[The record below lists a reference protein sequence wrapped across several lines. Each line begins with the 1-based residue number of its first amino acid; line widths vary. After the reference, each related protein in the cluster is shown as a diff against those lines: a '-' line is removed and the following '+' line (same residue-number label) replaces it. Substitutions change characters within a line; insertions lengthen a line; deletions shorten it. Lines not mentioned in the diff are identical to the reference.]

1 MALYH
6 FSSPLLGIP
15 GLPPILGPL
24 VCFCRQRECLPE
36 GAPFPSC
43 TVQVKIKNLLWN
55 YWNLLCK
62 CFTESF
68 PASVTFGRCFLH
80 LFKTTC
86 AIKKYSAVCSLIPS
100 WNSSQGVS
108 LLILIYPTWVSMPRF
123 FFCLFCF
130 VFFLAVLAACRNCWS
145 GIKLKPQQRPRW
157 ILNPL
162 CHKGLWF
169 DYLKQI
175 IQLPVYCSKIFSDR
189 KKSWDPL

>member
-123 FFCLFCF
+123 FFLLFCF
-130 VFFLAVLAACRNCWS
+130 FFGRACRMQ
-145 GIKLKPQQRPRW
+145 KLLVRDQTQATAATT
-157 ILNPL
+157 L
-162 CHKGLWF
+162 
-169 DYLKQI
+169 
-175 IQLPVYCSKIFSDR
+175 
-189 KKSWDPL
+189 DP